1 MFRNYETCLADQNPS
16 TAQPSPLDM
25 AALMMTAMLNDSPFP
40 RRLAVD
46 CVFLRRTLDTNTPE
60 DPFLMLC
67 THIIRDGRDCIGPFL
82 ENIETDCQLWEPN
95 ERLAARLAA
104 ADEAS
109 SPTAGTPS

>member
-1 MFRNYETCLADQNPS
+1 MMT
-16 TAQPSPLDM
+16 DM
-25 AALMMTAMLNDSPFP
+25 AYDSPFP

-46 CVFLRRTLDTNTPE
+46 CLWLRRTLDSSVPD

-82 ENIETDCQLWEPN
+82 ENIETNCQLWEPN
-95 ERLAARLAA
+95 ERLAARRAK

-109 SPTAGTPS
+109 SPAAGATGSPA